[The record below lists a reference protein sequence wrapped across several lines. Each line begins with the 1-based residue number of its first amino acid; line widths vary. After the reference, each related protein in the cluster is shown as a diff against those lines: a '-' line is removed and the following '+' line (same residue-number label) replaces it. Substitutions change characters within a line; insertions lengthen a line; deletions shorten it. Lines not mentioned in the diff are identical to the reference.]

1 MTAVAEIRPL
11 VAADLRDYKQLRD
24 EMLLAHPEAFTSD
37 AAEEKS
43 KEPADYLYRLGLDRR
58 GAGGH
63 FLLGAWRG
71 ERLIG
76 AIGCEREL
84 RAKVRHIG
92 HVVGLMVRRD
102 LRGRGVGREL
112 LDACI
117 GEARRTEGIELLVL
131 TVTSGNEAAV
141 RLYQGC
147 GFIAYGTLPRAVRIG
162 HIYHDKLHM
171 ALRLR

>member
-1 MTAVAEIRPL
+1 MTPVAEIRPL

-24 EMLLAHPEAFTSD
+24 EILLAHPEAFTSD
-37 AAEEKS
+37 AAEEKT

-63 FLLGAWRG
+63 FLLGAWHG
-71 ERLIG
+71 ERLVG

-84 RAKVRHIG
+84 RTKIRHVG
-92 HVVGLMVRRD
+92 HIVGLMVRGE

-117 GEARRTEGIELLVL
+117 GEARRTEGLELLIL
-131 TVTSGNEAAV
+131 TVTSGNDVAA
-141 RLYQGC
+141 RLYESR
-147 GFIAYGTLPRAVRIG
+147 GFVAYGTLARALRIG
-162 HIYHDKLHM
+162 HAYRDKLHM